1 MPSTVG
7 AKTSLRGNPE
17 KIKIRV
23 LLTLWHMELTEEKK
37 IKRSRLNRRVVR
49 TGEKREDY
57 KLLLDELEA
66 AGAIAIEKN
75 KFSMTP
81 VGVGM
86 LEAGLKGGEFRF
98 QGTVVGAKTAN
109 ALLDWILQSNASMAG
124 AKPATGEAIAKGIS
138 KIASYEEFEQAILE
152 TYDRLNRDY
161 NLDDLV
167 PIYRL
172 RREIGDR
179 VSRSQFND
187 WLLEAQANDIFQL
200 MGESLPDN
208 DPSKLEDSISTELSG
223 LRCYA
228 KRLI

>member
-1 MPSTVG
+1 MPSKVG
-7 AKTSLRGNPE
+7 ANKGLRESPE
-17 KIKIRV
+17 KAKIRV
-23 LLTLWHMELTEEKK
+23 LLTLWQMELTEKE
-37 IKRSRLNRRVVR
+37 IKSGRLKGRIVR
-49 TGEKREDY
+49 TGEKRGDY
-57 KLLLDELEA
+57 KPLLDELEA
-66 AGAIAIEKN
+66 TGAIAIDN
-75 KFSMTP
+75 NNVSMTP

-98 QGTVVGAKTAN
+98 DSTVVGAKIAN
-109 ALLDWILQSNASMAG
+109 ALLDWIQQSSGSLAG
-124 AKPATGEAIAKGIS
+124 AKPATGEAIAKRLS
-138 KIASYEEFEQAILE
+138 KIASYEEFEEAILE

-187 WLLEAQANDIFQL
+187 WLLEVQANDILQL
-200 MGESLPDN
+200 MGGSLPDN
-208 DPSKLEDSISTELSG
+208 DPSKLEDSVSTEMSG